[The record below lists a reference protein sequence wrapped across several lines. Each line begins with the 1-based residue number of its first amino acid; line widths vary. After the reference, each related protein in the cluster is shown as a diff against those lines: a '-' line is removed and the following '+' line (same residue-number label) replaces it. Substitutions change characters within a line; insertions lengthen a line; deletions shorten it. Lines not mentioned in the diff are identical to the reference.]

1 MKIALIGASGF
12 VGSHVL
18 AEALQRGHAVTAIV
32 RHPEKITTVHP
43 QLTVKKGDILNDEEV
58 ATLVKGHDAVVGA
71 YNPGWGNPNIY
82 NEFLEGSQ
90 SIQRGV
96 KKSGVKRLLTV
107 GGAGSLEV
115 APGVQL
121 VDTPQFPA
129 EYKAGALAARDYL
142 NILKKEDQLEWT
154 FLSPAILMHP
164 GITDGRTGKY
174 RTNTN
179 QPVFDAKGE
188 SRLSVQDLSV
198 AIVDELENNRF
209 VRQRFTAAY

>member
-1 MKIALIGASGF
+1 MRLVLRSNGRVEHAALPPE
-12 VGSHVL
+12 VR
-18 AEALQRGHAVTAIV
+18 RGHAVTAIV
-32 RHPEKITTVHP
+32 RHPEKVTTVHP
-43 QLTVKKGDILNDEEV
+43 SLTVKKGDILHDEEV
-58 ATLVKGHDAVVGA
+58 AALVKGHDAVVSA

-82 NEFLEGSQ
+82 NEFLEGSEA
-90 SIQRGV
+90 IQRGV

-107 GGAGSLEV
+107 GGGGSLEI

-121 VDTPQFPA
+121 VDTPEFPA

-142 NILKKEDQLEWT
+142 NIIRKEDQLDWT

-164 GITDGRTGKY
+164 GIQDGRTGKY
-174 RTNTN
+174 RTNKD

-188 SRLSVQDLSV
+188 SRLSVEDLSV
-198 AIVDELENNRF
+198 VIVDELENNQF